1 MGSNPTSGTG
11 KYQEAFKGV
20 ENAELRVEN
29 AELIERLVA
38 SASQSNSPDLV
49 AVRRS
54 DLQKA
59 LDLLGW
65 EGTLEI
71 VGGNE

>member
-1 MGSNPTSGTG
+1 MNIGE
-11 KYQEAFKGV
+11 KVAAMERDV
-20 ENAELRVEN
+20 EV